1 MTSKRFLTV
10 GSFLRPADLLEY
22 KEKIEHRDDIT
33 YPFYEDFKGYRETE
47 EQAVNQIVA
56 EQIEAGLP
64 EITDGEFSRSLWHL
78 DFFWGFEGVRRFIAD
93 HGYFFQEEAHSHTT
107 DYNFETRKDIG
118 IEITAPLTSKKH
130 PFIAH
135 YVRTREL
142 TPDNVEVK
150 LTIPS
155 PGHLYGE
162 LTGRPE
168 SFSNVYATPAE
179 LAEGMKIAYTQFF
192 EQFAAV
198 GGKIIQ
204 LDDCVWSLFA
214 KDNPTGFHNNPAMT
228 EEEIEGI
235 ALSFIN
241 LNNAA
246 IDAAHALGL
255 TVYTHNCRGNYASR
269 NAMAGS
275 YGEVA
280 KFFLERQNYDR
291 FYLEWDDSRA
301 GGLDALKV
309 FENKPNTEVVLG
321 FLSSKTTTLA
331 DEKEVLAQLEEA
343 TQYVDK
349 DKLFLSHQCGFASC
363 DCGNELS
370 SEQQWAKI
378 KQGQAIAL
386 AFWGE

>member
-10 GSFLRPADLLEY
+10 GSFLRPADLLTY
-22 KEKIEHRDDIT
+22 KTKIEHRDDIT
-33 YPFYEDFKGYRETE
+33 YPFYDDFEGYQEAE
-47 EQAVNQIVA
+47 EKAVKQIIQ
-56 EQIEAGLP
+56 EQVDAGLP

-78 DFFWGFEGVRRFIAD
+78 DFIWGFEGVRRFISD
-93 HGYFFQEEAHSHTT
+93 HGYYFQEEAHSHTT
-107 DYNFETRKDIG
+107 DYSFETRKDIG
-118 IEITAPLTSKKH
+118 IDIYAPLASKDH

-135 YVRTREL
+135 YLRTREL
-142 TPDNVEVK
+142 TPADVDVK

-155 PGHLYGE
+155 PGHIYGE
-162 LTGRPE
+162 LTGRADA
-168 SFSNVYATPAE
+168 FSKVYATNEAFGTG
-179 LAEGMKIAYTQFF
+179 LLTAYTQFF
-192 EQFAAV
+192 EQFAAA
-198 GGKIIQ
+198 GGKTVQ

-214 KDNPTGFHNNPAMT
+214 KDNPNGLHNKTDLSEA
-228 EEEIEGI
+228 EIEGI
-235 ALSFIN
+235 ALDFIN

-246 IDAAHALGL
+246 IDAAHNLGL

-301 GGLDALKV
+301 GGLDALKA
-309 FENKPNTEVVLG
+309 FQNKPNTEVVLG

-331 DEKEVLAQLEEA
+331 DEENVLAQLQEA
-343 TQYVDK
+343 TRFVDK

-370 SEQQWAKI
+370 TTQQWAKI
-378 KQGQAIAL
+378 KQGQQIAA
-386 AFWGE
+386 AFWG